1 MPKNHREPRKSALT
15 DWTVRDIRGN
25 EALIT
30 RARFTRDEHGGY
42 TFTDADG
49 VTADFPPGTVL
60 HVMRKEPGPAEAA
73 ADGDPG
79 PIEISGALPALKQS
93 GDPSAPWPLNLPAE
107 PAEPARRVK

>member
-30 RARFTRDEHGGY
+30 RARFARDEHGGY

-60 HVMRKEPGPAEAA
+60 HVMRKEPETTEAIPVS
-73 ADGDPG
+73 DPG
-79 PIEISGALPALKQS
+79 PIELT
-93 GDPSAPWPLNLPAE
+93 
-107 PAEPARRVK
+107 

>member
-30 RARFTRDEHGGY
+30 RARFARDEHGGY

-60 HVMRKEPGPAEAA
+60 HVMRKEPDPEAA
-73 ADGDPG
+73 AGDPG
-79 PIEISGALPALKQS
+79 PIEISGAQ
-93 GDPSAPWPLNLPAE
+93 
-107 PAEPARRVK
+107 

>member
-1 MPKNHREPRKSALT
+1 MPKNHREPRKPALT

-30 RARFTRDEHGGY
+30 RARFARDEHGGY

-60 HVMRKEPGPAEAA
+60 HVMRKEPETTEAIPVS
-73 ADGDPG
+73 DPG
-79 PIEISGALPALKQS
+79 PIELT
-93 GDPSAPWPLNLPAE
+93 
-107 PAEPARRVK
+107 

>member
-30 RARFTRDEHGGY
+30 SARFTRDEHGGY

-60 HVMRKEPGPAEAA
+60 HVMRKEPETTEAIPVS
-73 ADGDPG
+73 DPG
-79 PIEISGALPALKQS
+79 PIELT
-93 GDPSAPWPLNLPAE
+93 
-107 PAEPARRVK
+107 

>member
-1 MPKNHREPRKSALT
+1 MSKHHRKPARPAVT

-30 RARFTRDEHGGY
+30 SARFTRDEHGGY
-42 TFTDADG
+42 TFTDSGG

-60 HVMRKEPGPAEAA
+60 HVMRKEPRPAEAA